1 MGAQIVLNQY
11 NLRGAWI
18 VQFIPARTGR
28 GPSANTGRV
37 TTVRAV
43 RTGAELPLGSMP
55 VLLDKA
61 NTNPAYEAVVTE
73 ALNTRPNNPCRSLN
87 GRIRAAF
94 DRQIKRF
101 GRKYRFPTGARDQC
115 SATTDILGFSGQD
128 TLRALDRDRVPDIKS
143 FASASFLI
151 MCTALCQDTHL
162 VHPDSN
168 RGTRL
173 SSTSP
178 PRAVLTFSRRR

>member
-101 GRKYRFPTGARDQC
+101 GRKYRFPTGARDQR

-128 TLRALDRDRVPDIKS
+128 PLRALDRDRAPHVKS
-143 FASASFLI
+143 FAVASLVI
-151 MCTALCQDTHL
+151 MCMDCRHGKRLIYRRL
-162 VHPDSN
+162 K
-168 RGTRL
+168 RGGAEYL
-173 SSTSP
+173 P
-178 PRAVLTFSRRR
+178 